1 MESVVCYDKYF
12 NLMFFVEVFF
22 YFLLDSDL
30 EIYILKV
37 SLIDD

>member
-12 NLMFFVEVFF
+12 NLMLFVEVFF
-22 YFLLDSDL
+22 YFLLDSDS
-30 EIYILKV
+30 EIHILKV